1 MKSPNVKSKHYAALV
16 VDLDGTLIGRGEQI
30 SPRVAQAVGK
40 VVPRL
45 RVSIASGREPSDVL
59 GFARQLGLTAPQVSD
74 NGAMILSASSGR
86 PLWTAPLQPA
96 RAREIVDILRH
107 LGLAFIATHLGGT
120 LLMSPK
126 TCKDASEI
134 THWNHVRVSALDME
148 ESQAEELVARFSA
161 RSELNVVKASLPY
174 NGLWAVDFTAAG
186 VNKGA
191 AVQRMARMLGIDAET
206 IIAAG
211 DSYNDLPLLRLCGLR
226 IAMGDAPD
234 ELKDIADFVAPSMD
248 EDGLAVAIE
257 EFVLPRL

>member
-1 MKSPNVKSKHYAALV
+1 MKSANVKSKHYAALV
-16 VDLDGTLIGRGEQI
+16 VDLDGTLIGRGGQI
-30 SPRVAQAVGK
+30 SPGVAQAVGK
-40 VVPRL
+40 VVQRL

-74 NGAMILSASSGR
+74 NGAMILSTSTGR

-107 LGLAFIATHLGGT
+107 LGLALIATHPEGT
-120 LLMSPK
+120 I
-126 TCKDASEI
+126 TDASEI
-134 THWNHVRVSALDME
+134 TRWNQVRVSALDMK

-191 AVQRMARMLGIDAET
+191 AVQRMARMLGIDAVT

>member
-16 VDLDGTLIGRGEQI
+16 VDLDGTLIGRGGQI
-30 SPRVAQAVGK
+30 SPGVAQAVGK

-74 NGAMILSASSGR
+74 NGAMILSASSRR

-96 RAREIVDILRH
+96 RAQEIVDILRH
-107 LGLAFIATHLGGT
+107 LGLAFIATHPGGT
-120 LLMSPK
+120 I
-126 TCKDASEI
+126 TDAGEI
-134 THWNHVRVSALDME
+134 TQWNQVRVSALDME
-148 ESQAEELVARFSA
+148 ESQAEELVVRFSA

-211 DSYNDLPLLRLCGLR
+211 DSYNDLPLLRRCGLR